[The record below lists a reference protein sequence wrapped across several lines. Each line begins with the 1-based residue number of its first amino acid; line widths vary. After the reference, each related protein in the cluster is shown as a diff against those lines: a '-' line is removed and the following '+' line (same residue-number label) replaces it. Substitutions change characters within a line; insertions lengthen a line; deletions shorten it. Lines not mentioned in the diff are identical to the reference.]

1 LVYLIAGELHG
12 IRKEEDVV
20 VEQLAELA
28 GRKKLCYM
36 GTLVREGRAKSIVWI
51 PEYWNYKSQR
61 SKISDQRINNQ
72 QYRSLARKRATA
84 LEYSKS

>member
-1 LVYLIAGELHG
+1 VNRIG

-36 GTLVREGRAKSIVWI
+36 GTLVLEGRAKSIVWI
-51 PEYWNYKSQR
+51 PEYRIINHKEVR
-61 SKISDQRINNQ
+61 SRIRGLIISNIEIWPEREP
-72 QYRSLARKRATA
+72 RL
-84 LEYSKS
+84 

>member
-1 LVYLIAGELHG
+1 
-12 IRKEEDVV
+12 
-20 VEQLAELA
+20 
-28 GRKKLCYM
+28 
-36 GTLVREGRAKSIVWI
+36 VREGRAKSIVWI